1 MVGHEMYAVFGK
13 LAFDR
18 NAGNSCRDIDQ
29 VRLGFGRFAHLV
41 GIHRECAQDG
51 AAIR

>member
-1 MVGHEMYAVFGK
+1 MVGHEMYALFGK

-29 VRLGFGRFAHLV
+29 VRLGLGPFAHIF
-41 GIHRECAQDG
+41 GIHRERAQDV
-51 AAIR
+51 ATIR